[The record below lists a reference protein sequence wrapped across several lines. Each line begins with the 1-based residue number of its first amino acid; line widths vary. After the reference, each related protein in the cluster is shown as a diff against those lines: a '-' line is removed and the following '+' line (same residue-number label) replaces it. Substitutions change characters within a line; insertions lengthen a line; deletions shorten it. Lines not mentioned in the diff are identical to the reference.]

1 MFTNTPLYATILLYF
16 VAITT
21 ILGVFMKLYNCFL
34 FDGITELQLKNLFNC
49 LSAKEVKYT
58 AGEEICSFNKSSNVF
73 GVILNGRA
81 HLKKLDSNG
90 NFFILETLTKNSVFS
105 DTLSFTATDANYI
118 SVYALE
124 PTSVLFLDVTCIF
137 KHCEKACEEHS
148 TLMQNLMLYVV
159 KRSKIL
165 SERIEI
171 LSNKSIKD
179 KLLSY
184 FSLLARNNNSNS
196 FIVPMSFTNLAE
208 YLCVDR
214 SAMMREIKKL
224 NDEGIISSNKRQVTI
239 INNEYI

>member
-21 ILGVFMKLYNCFL
+21 ILGVFMKFYNCFL
-34 FDGITELQLKNLFNC
+34 FDGILEPQIKSLLNC
-49 LSAKEVKYT
+49 LGAKEVKYN
-58 AGEEICSFNKSSNVF
+58 AGEEICSFNKSSNIF
-73 GVILNGRA
+73 GIILNGKA

-90 NFFILETLTKNSVFS
+90 NFFILESLTKNSVFS
-105 DTLSFTATDANYI
+105 DTLSYTATDANYI

-124 PTSVLFLDVTCIF
+124 PTSVLFLDVSCIF
-137 KHCEKACEEHS
+137 KHCEKACEHHS
-148 TLMQNLMLYVV
+148 TLIHNLMLYVV
-159 KRSKIL
+159 KRSKTL

-184 FSLLARNNNSNS
+184 FSLLARNNNSNT

-224 NDEGIISSNKRQVTI
+224 NDNDIVSTTKRQVTI